1 MSLATTAARP
11 TAAQISAAT
20 PTDRNRYAD
29 LLRLTSLLVVVL
41 GHWLM
46 AAVTVADGQL
56 SGQNVLNARPW
67 SQWLTWMFQVMP
79 VFFFVGGYA
88 NATGW
93 TSARQ
98 RGVGYVDWIRARAT
112 RLLRPTLPLLA
123 LWIPLAGLLAV
134 LGVPDDLLRL
144 GTGTVVIPMWFLSVY
159 IVVVAATPVTAAL
172 HRRFGAGAVLGLA
185 VTAAV
190 VDAAHLAGVPLIG
203 WTNFVFVWA
212 AVHQLGYLWRD
223 GTLTRNRAVVPLM
236 AAGGLAALIALTTI
250 GGYPVSMLGVD
261 GAARSNNSPPTI
273 ALIALGVMQVGM
285 LLSVRGP
292 VERWLQRPRPW
303 AAVVGGGAVAMTVYL
318 WHMTVMVAGIGIAY
332 GLGMVPESAFD
343 GDWWASRPLWIAFLI
358 LLLIPM
364 VMIFRRF
371 ERTTAP
377 SPLTT
382 RRRTIT
388 LTAVGVA
395 GVCAG
400 LGLLITSG
408 LHVPGQPLGVPV
420 APVAALLAGLSALGV
435 VRYSR

>member
-1 MSLATTAARP
+1 MSTTATAARP

-20 PTDRNRYAD
+20 PADRNRYAD
-29 LLRLTSLLVVVL
+29 LLRLSSLLVVVL

-46 AAVTVADGQL
+46 AAVTVVDGKL

-67 SQWLTWMFQVMP
+67 SQWLTWVFQVMP

-93 TSARQ
+93 TSARD

-112 RLLRPTLPLLA
+112 RLLRPTLPVLA
-123 LWIPLAGLLAV
+123 LWIPLAGVLAL
-134 LGVPDDLLRL
+134 LGVPDDVLRL

-172 HRRFGAGAVLGLA
+172 HRRFGAGAVVGLA
-185 VTAAV
+185 AIAAV

-203 WTNFVFVWA
+203 WTNFVWVWA
-212 AVHQLGYLWRD
+212 AVHQIGYLWRE

-236 AAGGLAALIALTTI
+236 LVGGLTALIALTTL

-261 GAARSNNSPPTI
+261 GAARTNNSPPSI
-273 ALIALGVMQVGM
+273 ALIALGVMQVGL
-285 LLSVRGP
+285 LLSVRRP
-292 VERWLQRPRPW
+292 VQRWLQRPRPW
-303 AAVVGGGAVAMTVYL
+303 SIVVGGGSMAMTVYL
-318 WHMTVMVAGIGIAY
+318 WHMTAMVAGIGIAY
-332 GLGMVPESAFD
+332 GLGVIPDAAFD
-343 GDWWASRPLWIAFLI
+343 ATWWATRPLWIAFLM
-358 LLLIPM
+358 LLLLPL
-364 VMIFRRF
+364 VMIFRGF
-371 ERTTAP
+371 ERTTSP

-382 RRRTIT
+382 RRRTIA
-388 LTAVGVA
+388 LTAAGVA

-400 LGLLITSG
+400 LGLLIQQG

-420 APVAALLAGLSALGV
+420 ASVAALLGGLGALGV
-435 VRYSR
+435 VQRVR